1 MSERYGVC
9 PICDNVLKEHTVQNF
24 IDCITE
30 SSHMRPQFVK
40 SEHASAISFGRR
52 ALAKNHDALDVI
64 NGLLESPHLSNFG
77 NTMNYEDLLKKLK
90 DLLS

>member
-1 MSERYGVC
+1 MSDKSENCPVCKNKIKEHRYGMC
-9 PICDNVLKEHTVQNF
+9 LDF
-24 IDCITE
+24 MDCIEKLMNNKSDTE
-30 SSHMRPQFVK
+30 SIDVK
-40 SEHASAISFGRR
+40 LV
-52 ALAKNHDALDVI
+52 LAKNREALEVI

>member
-1 MSERYGVC
+1 MSDKSENC
-9 PICDNVLKEHTVQNF
+9 PICKNKIKDHTVENF
-24 IDCITE
+24 IVCIENLINQNKDDTDRYLT
-30 SSHMRPQFVK
+30 SLPSYRLV
-40 SEHASAISFGRR
+40 
-52 ALAKNHDALDVI
+52 LAKNREALEVV